1 MHTEERFGTQVIQKD
16 CGSTPTAVKRLQRC
30 QELLR
35 FLSERNV
42 QRVWFTDEITLTVA
56 MPVNSQNNRVYSAAE
71 KKSNADP
78 RRLIRERQHF
88 RLFSRGITVL
98 VGVSKMGNTSLVFVE
113 PSAQINSECYCNNPL
128 ERNLIIT

>member
-1 MHTEERFGTQVIQKD
+1 MYTEERFGTQVIQKD

-56 MPVNSQNNRVYSAAE
+56 MPVNSQNNRVYSAAD

-88 RLFSRGITVL
+88 RLLAEASR
-98 VGVSKMGNTSLVFVE
+98 F
-113 PSAQINSECYCNNPL
+113 
-128 ERNLIIT
+128 